1 MAAKQTF
8 EKAIKQ
14 LEQIVNDLETGDL
27 PLEKALKKFE
37 DGVTLSK
44 FCNEQ
49 LDKTEKKVTLLLKD
63 GQGNLAETETLFSA
77 NDK

>member
-63 GQGNLAETETLFSA
+63 GQGNLTETLFSTSS
-77 NDK
+77 K

>member
-37 DGVTLSK
+37 DGVALSK

-49 LDKTEKKVTLLLKD
+49 LDETEKKVTLLLKD
-63 GQGNLAETETLFSA
+63 SQGNLTETPFTA
-77 NDK
+77 DNK